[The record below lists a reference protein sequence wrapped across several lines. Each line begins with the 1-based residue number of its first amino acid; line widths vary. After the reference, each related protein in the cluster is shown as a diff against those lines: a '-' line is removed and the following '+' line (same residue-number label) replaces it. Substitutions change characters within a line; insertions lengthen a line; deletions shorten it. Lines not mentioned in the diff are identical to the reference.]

1 LPKFCSKSATIA
13 SVQADY
19 VEAAGTSVLVHQWPG
34 RGGRNV
40 LYWHGGGGR
49 SDEWP
54 RIAPALA
61 GVGYSVYAPDAPGY
75 GDSPRLEP
83 EQYLASNIAELGVAL
98 IDELAL
104 SPVIWIGFSWGANV
118 GIHAAVRHPD
128 RLKALV
134 LLDGGYLLPED
145 DPDYD
150 PSTGLEARIAALEA
164 DLDPENPWD
173 APVDV
178 VAAVMMGLNDD
189 PGALLLPALEQ
200 TGIPMLLIA
209 STEPPEY
216 EALRARAHGRF
227 RAALPSAE
235 LISVE
240 SDHGVLQGAGDEV
253 RSTVLD
259 WLARLG

>member
-34 RGGRNV
+34 RSGRNV
-40 LYWHGGGGR
+40 LYWHGGGGG

-104 SPVIWIGFSWGANV
+104 SPVIWIGFSWGPV
-118 GIHAAVRHPD
+118 SG
-128 RLKALV
+128 
-134 LLDGGYLLPED
+134 
-145 DPDYD
+145 
-150 PSTGLEARIAALEA
+150 STPRSGTRIASK
-164 DLDPENPWD
+164 PSSSST
-173 APVDV
+173 
-178 VAAVMMGLNDD
+178 AVTSCLRTIRTTTLPRASRLASQHWRPTSIRRI
-189 PGALLLPALEQ
+189 PG
-200 TGIPMLLIA
+200 T
-209 STEPPEY
+209 
-216 EALRARAHGRF
+216 H
-227 RAALPSAE
+227 PS
-235 LISVE
+235 
-240 SDHGVLQGAGDEV
+240 
-253 RSTVLD
+253 R
-259 WLARLG
+259 W